1 VSAIERLMGDLTV
14 IAQVDQSAIDN
25 VDTDE
30 AVRQTAKN
38 LGVPDAIMRPV
49 KDVAT
54 FRQKKQQAA
63 AQQAQQQMGMEV
75 QG

>member
-1 VSAIERLMGDLTV
+1 MRL
-14 IAQVDQSAIDN
+14 
-25 VDTDE
+25 
-30 AVRQTAKN
+30 
-38 LGVPDAIMRPV
+38 V

-75 QG
+75 QGDVMKSMGSAAAGRMVANQ